1 MSLLIYVCMWVSL
14 KKYIIVALL
23 KKNNQLAKTLSNNLF
38 NFKKFL
44 RLAVSTGQFN
54 KIDKTINA
62 EGGINNHV
70 YSDRCSVNMSIF
82 IPLKQNWHER
92 FDYDVMRELNFWVN
106 SLKRLK
112 KLFRLPGFSC
122 FINTTAEVSE
132 SRKAGMHQRPLSGA
146 TFVLI
151 KLKRC

>member
-44 RLAVSTGQFN
+44 RLAVSTSQFN

-62 EGGINNHV
+62 EDGINNHV

-82 IPLKQNWHER
+82 IPLKQN
-92 FDYDVMRELNFWVN
+92 
-106 SLKRLK
+106 
-112 KLFRLPGFSC
+112 
-122 FINTTAEVSE
+122 
-132 SRKAGMHQRPLSGA
+132 
-146 TFVLI
+146 
-151 KLKRC
+151 